1 MASKSVYQSYDTTA
15 LNHFGL
21 DSAPFYGVL
30 SSNVIEDVLVTQD
43 ETTFKK
49 IESILTT
56 STEDSTTFKTKKKAF
71 VLPKCNVSLDRIK
84 SALKE
89 HGITVTNDYE
99 LADLVITHDDIYE
112 RFESGENIKS
122 TIMMAKLWNYQ
133 TLNDTAGTFAAID
146 NYNGDVIY
154 DGNIS
159 NKVRHYNCTHGDSLY
174 DEWLIQGMA
183 INLAYKIDAGLIGTI
198 DSDTVIYES
207 ANKQILDEALLGDIQ
222 KYIQSYSDEDRA
234 IAAKVIPTIDYLQ
247 NYHLLWEFAKRAGSY
262 MYRYNRD
269 KDVQYWLEQ
278 SNFNNFVNKSAQS
291 MILWLEENGKL
302 DSVSF
307 KYLEPTVRKEIT
319 IHNRDLYVFKVQVKP
334 EYLKYLK

>member
-30 SSNVIEDVLVTQD
+30 SSNVVEDVLVTQD

-49 IESILTT
+49 IRDILTN

-99 LADLVITHDDIYE
+99 LADLIITHDDIYD

-133 TLNDTAGTFAAID
+133 TLEETNGSVLAVDH
-146 NYNGDVIY
+146 YPGDVIY
-154 DGNIS
+154 DGNLS
-159 NKVRHYNCTHGDSLY
+159 SKVRYYNCTTGESLY
-174 DEWLIQGMA
+174 DEWMITGMA
-183 INLAYKIDAGLIGTI
+183 VNLAHKIDLGLVGTI
-198 DSDTVIYES
+198 DADTVIYES
-207 ANKQILDEALLGDIQ
+207 ANKQVLDETLLGDIQ
-222 KYIQSYSDEDRA
+222 KYIASYSDEDTA
-234 IAAKVIPTIDYLQ
+234 IAAKVIPTIDYQQ
-247 NYHLLWEFAKRAGSY
+247 NYHLLWQFAQDTERY
-262 MYRYNRD
+262 MYRFNRD

-278 SNFNNFVNKSAQS
+278 SNFSKFSIKNAHD
-291 MILWLEENGKL
+291 MILWLEKNEKL
-302 DSVSF
+302 DSINF
-307 KYLEPTVRKEIT
+307 KYLEPIVRKEIH
-319 IHNRDLYVFKVQVKP
+319 ISNRDLYVFKVQVKP
-334 EYLKYLK
+334 EYLKYVK

>member
-15 LNHFGL
+15 LYHFGL
-21 DSAPFYGVL
+21 DSAPYYGVL
-30 SSNVIEDVLVTQD
+30 SSNVVEDVLVTQD

-49 IESILTT
+49 IQNILTT

-99 LADLVITHDDIYE
+99 LADLIVTHEDIYE

-122 TIMMAKLWNYQ
+122 TVLMARLWNYQ
-133 TLNDTAGTFAAID
+133 TLQTTNGTLLAID
-146 NYNGDVIY
+146 HYQGDVIY

-159 NKVRHYNCTHGDSLY
+159 GKVRYYNCTTGDSLY

-183 INLAYKIDAGLIGTI
+183 INLAHKIDAGLIGVI
-198 DSDTVIYES
+198 DADTVIYES
-207 ANKQILDEALLGDIQ
+207 ANKQVLDETLLEDIQ
-222 KYIQSYSDEDRA
+222 KYISSYNDEDRA

-247 NYHLLWEFAKRAGSY
+247 NYHLLWQFSQKAERY
-262 MYRYNRD
+262 MYHFNRD

-278 SNFNNFVNKSAQS
+278 SDFNKFSRKNAHD
-291 MILWLEENGKL
+291 MILWLEKNEKL
-302 DSVSF
+302 DSVNF
-307 KYLEPTVRKEIT
+307 KYLEPIVRKEIH
-319 IHNRDLYVFKVQVKP
+319 ISNRDLYVFKVQVKP

>member
-21 DSAPFYGVL
+21 DSAPYYGVL
-30 SSNVIEDVLVTQD
+30 SSNVVEDVLVTQD

-49 IESILTT
+49 IRDILTT

-89 HGITVTNDYE
+89 HSITVTNDYE
-99 LADLVITHDDIYE
+99 LADLIITHDDIYQ

-133 TLNDTAGTFAAID
+133 TLQETNGSVLAVDA
-146 NYNGDVIY
+146 YPGDVIY
-154 DGNIS
+154 DGNLS
-159 NKVRHYNCTHGDSLY
+159 GKVRYYNCTTGESLY
-174 DEWLIQGMA
+174 DEWMIQGMA
-183 INLAYKIDAGLIGTI
+183 VNLAHKIDLGLVGTI
-198 DSDTVIYES
+198 DADTVIYES
-207 ANKQILDEALLGDIQ
+207 ANKQVLDETLLEDIQ
-222 KYIQSYSDEDRA
+222 KYLSSYNDEDKA

-247 NYHLLWEFAKRAGSY
+247 NYHLLWEFSQKAERY
-262 MYRYNRD
+262 MYNFNRD

-278 SNFNNFVNKSAQS
+278 SEFSRFSRKSAHD
-291 MILWLEENGKL
+291 MILWLEQNEKL
-302 DSVSF
+302 DKVNF
-307 KYLEPTVRKEIT
+307 KYLEPIVRKEIH
-319 IHNRDLYVFKVQVKP
+319 ISNRDLYVFKVQVKP